1 MMFVCWHCIPEKS
14 RRKSLLLIRTPL
26 GSGCAD
32 IQTSDMQNIDI
43 DWDVEGIISAPSSV
57 QGMLKVISSKT
68 KSDSGTFWCWDG
80 RVSTSFVIPQQS
92 VQAKVSNHSTDSF
105 LVQEHPW

>member
-1 MMFVCWHCIPEKS
+1 
-14 RRKSLLLIRTPL
+14 
-26 GSGCAD
+26 
-32 IQTSDMQNIDI
+32 MQNIDI

-80 RVSTSFVIPQQS
+80 RVSASFIVLQQS
-92 VQAKVSNHSTDSF
+92 VWTEVSNRSTDSL